1 MDIIGLILQAIGI
14 VFLLGVLIMLIGLVA
29 FIVLVL
35 TEEFV
40 ERIKKKGGKK

>member
-14 VFLLGVLIMLIGLVA
+14 VFLFGVLIMIVGLVA
-29 FIVLVL
+29 FTALIL

>member
-14 VFLLGVLIMLIGLVA
+14 VFLFGVLIMLIGLVA
-29 FIVLVL
+29 FTVLIL
-35 TEEFV
+35 TEELV